1 MNGVISPSVSAG
13 SSQRETSVTCT
24 PMVIVPSGAAGRGR
38 DAGEDHERREDG
50 GEGKCDGSPMG
61 HLDTS

>member
-24 PMVIVPSGAAGRGR
+24 PMVIVPSGAAG
-38 DAGEDHERREDG
+38 AGDTQARIKSAASTAVKGNTMDRR
-50 GEGKCDGSPMG
+50 
-61 HLDTS
+61 